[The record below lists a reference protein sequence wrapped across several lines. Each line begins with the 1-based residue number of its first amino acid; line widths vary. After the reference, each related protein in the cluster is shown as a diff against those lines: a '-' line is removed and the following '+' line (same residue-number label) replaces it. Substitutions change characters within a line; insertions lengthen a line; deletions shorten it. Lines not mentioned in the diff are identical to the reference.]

1 MRQRVQAPGMG
12 LHITFGFVFVLGL
25 MVALGAIG
33 LRHVSDANRRLRD
46 IAQNN
51 NVKTELATV
60 MHSALRER
68 ALSMHALS
76 IMTDPFDR
84 DAEIQRFNA
93 QGNRYV
99 QARMRLESMATSEA
113 ERRVLAHILELTRQA
128 QPEVQAVVEMSVF
141 MDDQAAIFER
151 IRNVAMPRQRAIAEQ
166 VGSLVDLQR
175 QQTNQAVLDAEASY
189 LRVRTLMLSLG
200 TLALATGIL
209 IAWIVGR
216 HVTRQA
222 RQLADQALY
231 DPLTGLANRTL
242 LQRQL
247 EYEIGLARRDGT
259 SFAVALLDLD
269 RFKAVNDTLGHT
281 VGDELLREA
290 GNRLLQA
297 VRAVDTVGRL
307 GGDEYVVLLHDIT
320 PEEAGVIARKLLDV
334 LDRPFHWRN
343 QGIDLSASMGI
354 AFYPEQCDDADGLLR
369 CADIAMYVA
378 KNSGRGYALY
388 APEHDQSNRS
398 DLSLKSE
405 LREAIQSG
413 QLTLHFQPQIDHR
426 NRRVVGLEA
435 LVRWNHPQRG
445 FLCPD
450 SFVPLA
456 EDAGLIGPLT
466 HWVLR
471 TALQTLLLLQRSGY
485 PLEMAVN
492 LSARNL
498 QDTNLAA
505 GVQALLD
512 EIGVSAKT
520 LTLEITESA
529 VMDNPSDALTILSE
543 LDRMGVT
550 IAIDDFGT
558 GYSSL
563 AYLKRLPVDKLKI
576 DKSFVLD
583 MEKND
588 NDAVIVRSI
597 IDLAHNLGLK
607 VIAEGVE
614 TQDTWDTLEILGC
627 DASQGYLMGRP
638 MPAEV
643 LIAWLRES
651 PYAKNLKRSLAVA

>member
-1 MRQRVQAPGMG
+1 
-12 LHITFGFVFVLGL
+12 
-25 MVALGAIG
+25 
-33 LRHVSDANRRLRD
+33 
-46 IAQNN
+46 
-51 NVKTELATV
+51 
-60 MHSALRER
+60 
-68 ALSMHALS
+68 
-76 IMTDPFDR
+76 MTDPFDR

-175 QQTNQAVLDAEASY
+175 QQTNQAVLDAEEAY
-189 LRVRTLMLSLG
+189 LHVRTLMLSLG

-354 AFYPEQCDDADGLLR
+354 AFYPQQCDDAGGLLR

-378 KNSGRGYALY
+378 KNSGQGYALY
-388 APEHDQSNRS
+388 APEHDQSNRN

-426 NRRVVGLEA
+426 SQCVVGLEA

-445 FLCPD
+445 FLGPD

-456 EDAGLIGPLT
+456 EDAGLIGPLS

-505 GVQALLD
+505 SVQALLD

-529 VMDNPSDALTILSE
+529 VMDNPGDALAILSE
-543 LDRMGVT
+543 FDRMGVT

>member
-1 MRQRVQAPGMG
+1 MKKRIQTLGMG
-12 LHITFGFVFVLGL
+12 LHITVGFVFVLGL

-33 LRHVSDANRRLRD
+33 LRHVVDANQRLRD
-46 IAQNN
+46 IAHNN

-93 QGNRYV
+93 EGNLYV
-99 QARMRLESMATSEA
+99 QARNQLESMATSDE
-113 ERRVLAHILELTRQA
+113 ERRILARILELTRHA
-128 QPEVQAVVEMSVF
+128 QPEVQAVVDMSVF
-141 MDDQAAIFER
+141 VDDQAAIFER
-151 IRNVAMPRQRAIAEQ
+151 IRSVAMPRQRAIAEQ
-166 VGSLVDLQR
+166 VVSLVDLQR
-175 QQTNQAVLDAEASY
+175 QQTNRAVLDAETSY
-189 LRVRTLMLSLG
+189 DQVRTLMFGLG
-200 TLALATGIL
+200 ALALATGVL
-209 IAWIVGR
+209 IAWVVAR
-216 HVTRQA
+216 HVIRQGQ
-222 RQLADQALY
+222 QLADQAMY

-242 LQRQL
+242 LLRQL
-247 EYEIGLARRDGT
+247 EHEIGLARRTGT

-269 RFKAVNDTLGHT
+269 RFKEVNDTLGHV
-281 VGDELLREA
+281 VGDELLRET
-290 GNRLLQA
+290 GRRLQQA

-307 GGDEYVVLLHDIT
+307 GGDEYVVLLHDIE
-320 PEEAGVIARKLLDV
+320 PRDVGAIAKKLLDA
-334 LDRPFHWRN
+334 LDRPFRWKN

-354 AFYPEQCDDADGLLR
+354 ALYPSQCGDSGSLLR

-378 KNSGRGYALY
+378 KNSGRGYVVY
-388 APEHDQSNRS
+388 TPEQDHSNRH

-413 QLTLHFQPQIDHR
+413 QLVLYYQPQIDHR
-426 NRRVVGLEA
+426 SQRVIGLEA

-445 FLCPD
+445 FLGPD
-450 SFVPLA
+450 SFIPLA

-471 TALQTLLLLQRSGY
+471 TALQEQLLLQRSGY
-485 PLEMAVN
+485 HLDMAVN

-498 QDTNLAA
+498 QDMDLPAS
-505 GVQALLD
+505 VQGLLD
-512 EIGVSAKT
+512 EIGMDARG

-529 VMDNPSDALTILSE
+529 VMDNSSDALTILTA
-543 LDRMGVT
+543 LDRMGVA

-583 MEKND
+583 METND
-588 NDAVIVRSI
+588 NDAVIVRST

-614 TQDTWDTLEILGC
+614 TQDAWDTLEVLGC
-627 DASQGYLMGRP
+627 DCSQGFLMGKP
-638 MPAEV
+638 MPSET
-643 LIAWLRES
+643 LITWLRDA
-651 PYAKNLKRSLAVA
+651 PYSKNFKPACAAV

>member
-1 MRQRVQAPGMG
+1 MKRRFHAPGMG
-12 LHITFGFVFVLGL
+12 LPIALGFVLVLWL

-33 LRHVSDANRRLRD
+33 LRHVSEANRRLRD

-51 NVKTELATV
+51 NVKTELATA
-60 MHSALRER
+60 MHNALRER

-99 QARMRLESMATSEA
+99 EARARLASLATSAA
-113 ERRVLAHILELTRQA
+113 ERRILGHILELTRQA

-151 IRNVAMPRQRAIAEQ
+151 IRNVAMPRQRAIAEE
-166 VGSLVDLQR
+166 VNNLVDLQR
-175 QQTNQAVLDAEASY
+175 QQTNQAVLDAEESY

-200 TLALATGIL
+200 ALALAAGIL

-222 RQLADQALY
+222 RQLADQAMY

-247 EYEIGLARRDGT
+247 EYEIELAKRSST

-269 RFKAVNDTLGHT
+269 RFKEVNDTLGHT

-290 GNRLLQA
+290 GSRLQQA

-320 PEEAGVIARKLLDV
+320 PGEVDAIARKLLDV
-334 LDRPFHWRN
+334 LDRPFHWKN

-354 AFYPEQCDDADGLLR
+354 AFYPEQCDDAGSLLR

-378 KNSGRGYALY
+378 KNSGKGFALY
-388 APEHDQSNRS
+388 APEHDHSNRN

-405 LREAIQSG
+405 LREALQSG
-413 QLTLHFQPQIDHR
+413 QLTLHYQPQIDHR
-426 NRRVVGLEA
+426 SQCVVGLEA

-445 FLCPD
+445 FLGPD

-471 TALQTLLLLQRSGY
+471 SALRAQLLLQRSGF
-485 PLEMAVN
+485 PLGMAVN

-498 QDTNLAA
+498 QDMNLANS
-505 GVQALLD
+505 VQALLD
-512 EIGVSAKT
+512 EIGVEAKN

-583 MEKND
+583 MEIND

-597 IDLAHNLGLK
+597 IDLAHNLGLQ

-614 TQDTWDTLEILGC
+614 NRDTWDTLEVLGC
-627 DASQGYLMGRP
+627 DTSQGYLMGRP
-638 MPAEV
+638 MPVEA
-643 LIAWLRES
+643 LIVWLREATYS
-651 PYAKNLKRSLAVA
+651 KILKRTLAAV